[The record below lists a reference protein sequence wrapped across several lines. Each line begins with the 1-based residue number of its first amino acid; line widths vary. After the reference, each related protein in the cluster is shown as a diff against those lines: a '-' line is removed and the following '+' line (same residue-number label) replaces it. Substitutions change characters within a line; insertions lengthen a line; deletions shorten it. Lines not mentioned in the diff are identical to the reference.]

1 MVNGNDSASFTMFFS
16 LQSMCCSYHNVF
28 KQVTLTTRML
38 VSHLSGIRH
47 YEKKK
52 DKDKKDQENEQTKS
66 KSSAK
71 ETVSKTDDNK
81 EKPKGKVGEFHMK
94 EYYIKRSLTL

>member
-1 MVNGNDSASFTMFFS
+1 
-16 LQSMCCSYHNVF
+16 
-28 KQVTLTTRML
+28 ML

-66 KSSAK
+66 PSSAK
-71 ETVSKTDDNK
+71 ETVSKTDNNK
-81 EKPKGKVGEFHMK
+81 EKPKGKVGEFDMK
-94 EYYIKRSLTL
+94 EYYIKRKFDTVTEALDLFKPEALRRVEAIPIRKHRMM